1 MSLVRPGGRACGTLR
16 ECHSLVDGAS
26 ERLVGVRDCSA
37 ARVTAAVAAQI
48 VHPPVVWPPAAGHA
62 QLAAGAIETGR
73 AAGEGVLGLAR
84 ADRPRRHVATRRGA
98 GTTGC
103 QHARTIGHAAMVRRS
118 RIGHALA
125 CSRDGHS
132 GTLQGHWHWVDCR
145 RTTFV
150 RFWVADRSDSW
161 SVLAFGAKWIIS
173 GWRPIQ
179 CGRPACITTAYLW
192 HNLHLVHS
200 FEDYHG
206 TPIITSTNILV
217 HRLDD
222 T

>member
-26 ERLVGVRDCSA
+26 DRLVGVRDCSA

-118 RIGHALA
+118 RIGHAL
-125 CSRDGHS
+125 DMFTG
-132 GTLQGHWHWVDCR
+132 
-145 RTTFV
+145 RTQ
-150 RFWVADRSDSW
+150 RHVARALALGRLSPDDLRT
-161 SVLAFGAKWIIS
+161 VLGGGSK
-173 GWRPIQ
+173 
-179 CGRPACITTAYLW
+179 
-192 HNLHLVHS
+192 
-200 FEDYHG
+200 
-206 TPIITSTNILV
+206 
-217 HRLDD
+217 
-222 T
+222 